1 MFQQIVHEQTFEQ
14 DMEGMTV
21 VMVAEMAEF
30 MDEDIVLKYFRQ
42 TDEVQVEV
50 YVSLCRTAAP
60 VGGVV
65 LVFFLLFCDGLDDPL
80 SACQEEGLY

>member
-50 YVSLCRTAAP
+50 LCLIATR
-60 VGGVV
+60 
-65 LVFFLLFCDGLDDPL
+65 L
-80 SACQEEGLY
+80 